1 MATTVNNITKLDF
14 DQIKSDLKT
23 YMKGQNQF
31 KDYDFEG
38 SNLSMLFDVLA
49 YNTYQNNF
57 YTNMAISEMFMDT
70 AQMRD
75 SVISHAKGLNYLPR
89 SYTSASAKIAI
100 RLNVPY
106 PYPSSVV
113 IPAKT
118 KFQAKCGN
126 RTFTFYNPDAV
137 VVENVNNTFIYNN
150 LEVFEGSYLTEAYIA
165 TGLNTQRFVISNKK
179 VDTSS
184 IRVTVKSTASDA
196 TGTTYMPKADI
207 FNVTAADK
215 VFYIQPYFNDQYEI
229 TFGQNVFGASPISGN
244 IVIIE
249 YRMTDGADANGI
261 TSITGTGTI
270 GGYTASISLNTTST
284 GGTDIE
290 SIESIRYF
298 APKSIQVQDRAVTK
312 SDYEILLKN
321 KFPEIQA
328 VSAYGGEEQNPPQYG
343 KVIVAVD
350 VNNAYGASENS
361 KNKYYDYLKDRAPL
375 GIEPVIESA
384 KFMYLSVTTN
394 VYFNINKT
402 SLSPATIKTMVA
414 NTISTYS
421 LKNLSDFK
429 KTFRY
434 SNFTSAIDDTDDSI
448 VSNDTT
454 VLGLLTINPTLD
466 VNNNYSLFFNNGL
479 IIDHPLTAGELTT
492 THKPAI
498 QSSLF
503 TYKGNSAA
511 FLQDNGYGG
520 LNIIANKATGGF
532 VYLNKN
538 AGSVDYYTG
547 RVIIKNLNVSAYRGS
562 DVKIYART
570 SLKDIAYPND
580 RIITIRPSDITI
592 NVHGVTG

>member
-1 MATTVNNITKLDF
+1 
-14 DQIKSDLKT
+14 
-23 YMKGQNQF
+23 MKGQNQF

-57 YTNMAISEMFMDT
+57 YANMAISEMFMDT
-70 AQMRD
+70 AQLRD
-75 SVISHAKGLNYLPR
+75 SVVSHAKELNYLPR
-89 SYTSASAKIAI
+89 SYTSASAKIAV

-106 PYPSSVV
+106 PYPASVV

-126 RTFTFYNPDAV
+126 KTFTFYNPDAAIV
-137 VVENVNNTFIYNN
+137 DNVNNTFIYNN

-207 FNVTAADK
+207 FNVTATDK
-215 VFYIQPYFNDQYEI
+215 VFYIQPYFGDQYEI

-244 IVIIE
+244 VVIIE

-261 TSITGTGTI
+261 TSITSTGTI
-270 GGYTASISLNTTST
+270 GGYTSSISLNTTSS
-284 GGTDIE
+284 GGTYIE
-290 SIESIRYF
+290 STESIKYF

-328 VSAYGGEEQNPPQYG
+328 VSAYGGEEEDPPLYG
-343 KVIVAVD
+343 KVIIAVD
-350 VNNAYGASENS
+350 VNNAFGVSENS
-361 KNKYYDYLKDRAPL
+361 KTRYYDYLKDRVPL
-375 GIEPVIESA
+375 GITPVVESA
-384 KFMYLSVTTN
+384 KFMYLSVTTD
-394 VYFNINKT
+394 VYFDVRKT

-421 LKNLSDFK
+421 NANLSDFK

-434 SNFTSAIDDTDDSI
+434 SNFTSAIDSTDSSI

-454 VLGLLTINPTLD
+454 VLGLLTLNPTLNVD
-466 VNNNYSLFFNNGL
+466 NNYVLFFSNGL
-479 IIDHPLTAGELTT
+479 IIDHPLTAGEIVS

-498 QSSLF
+498 QSSPF
-503 TYKGNSAA
+503 TYQGNSAA
-511 FLQDNGYGG
+511 FLQDDG
-520 LNIIANKATGGF
+520 LGTINIIANKASGGF

-538 AGSVDYYTG
+538 AGSVNYYTG
-547 RVIIKNLNVSAYRGS
+547 KVIIKKLNVSAYSGA

-570 SLKDIAYPND
+570 ALKDIASPID
-580 RIITIRPSDITI
+580 RIVTIRPDDVTI